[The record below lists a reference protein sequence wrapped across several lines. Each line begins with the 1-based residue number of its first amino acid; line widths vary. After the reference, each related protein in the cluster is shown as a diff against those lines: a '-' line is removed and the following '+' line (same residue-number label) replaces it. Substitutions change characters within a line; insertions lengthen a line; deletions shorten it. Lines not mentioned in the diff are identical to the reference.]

1 MNSVDIVIVGAGLV
15 GTPLAQVLSQQGW
28 SVALLDAA
36 GPAKPDTETASDG
49 VAAVGVAST
58 PAGNNASLKQR
69 CTALSLGT
77 SQWMASK
84 GLWTDI
90 APDAC
95 AIKEVHVSHKGYFGS
110 TRLCADEL
118 NAEAVGY
125 VVNNET
131 LTRTLQQQLQ
141 CSEVQHVNHA
151 RVSAVTYHDDTV
163 IVHYGDEDIDKL
175 QTRLLIA
182 ADGVSSIIRKSA
194 GIDTRQVDY
203 DQLAVL
209 GTLELCGEHHHVAYE
224 RFTPSGPLAL
234 LPRPGP
240 FMSFVDCIE
249 PHEREALLMMSSDEY
264 IQRLQHRFGH
274 RLGRF
279 KGVGPRMVTPLVR
292 IEACAQ
298 VAERTVLL
306 GNAMRLLHPVGG
318 QGYNLAMRDVAE
330 LATVLQDNIEGDPG
344 NAALLSQFVR
354 NRRKDQSQVV
364 TFTDVLARGFRGHA
378 GLPAHVRALGLVS
391 LDAVSPLRHA
401 FARRTMGL
409 T

>member
-36 GPAKPDTETASDG
+36 GPTAVGAETG
-49 VAAVGVAST
+49 NGVASIADASA
-58 PAGNNASLKQR
+58 PASNNASLKQR

-77 SQWMASK
+77 SQWMTSK
-84 GLWTDI
+84 GLWADI
-90 APDAC
+90 AADAC
-95 AIKEVHVSHKGYFGS
+95 AISQVHVSHKGYFGS
-110 TRLCADEL
+110 TRLCAAEL
-118 NAEAVGY
+118 NCNAVGY
-125 VVNNET
+125 VINNKT
-131 LTRTLQQQLQ
+131 LTHTLHQQLQ
-141 CSEVQHVNHA
+141 GSNVQHVNHA
-151 RVSAVTYHDDTV
+151 RVSAVTYHDDV
-163 IVHYGDEDIDKL
+163 VAVHYGDNGSQQL
-175 QTRLLIA
+175 RARLLIA

-209 GTLELCGEHHHVAYE
+209 GALELYGEHLHVAYE

-240 FMSFVDCIE
+240 YMSFVDCIE
-249 PHEREALLMMSSDEY
+249 PHERETVLMMGSNEY
-264 IQRLQHRFGH
+264 LLRLQHRFGY

-279 KGVGPRMVTPLVR
+279 KAVGPRTVTPLVR
-292 IEACAQ
+292 IEACEQ

-330 LATVLQDNIEGDPG
+330 LASLLQLSRDADPG
-344 NAALLSQFVR
+344 HAALLSQFAR
-354 NRRKDQSQVV
+354 NRQKDQNQVV
-364 TFTDVLARGFRGHA
+364 TFTDVLARGFRGSA
-378 GLPAHVRALGLVS
+378 SLPAHVRAFGLIS
-391 LDAVSPLRHA
+391 LDAVSPLRQA
-401 FARRTMGL
+401 FARRTMGIS
-409 T
+409 